1 MSVLARKRQQA
12 STEFEMN
19 CARLVR
25 LTVQRCDS
33 IPKRYQKL
41 VRPKLMQPTMAAYHA
56 VIMANEGDART
67 EEGREY
73 RRMLFDRV
81 TRFLIALQK
90 PMAVYWSLF
99 DTKEG
104 GRREWIDLV
113 CKELALIDGA
123 ARYGDG
129 EREVPMIRTFELE
142 YSDDRIFVNKMR
154 DLHKYTYS
162 KICAVPLEYKDHL
175 SDQILQFVDDA
186 LFCVL
191 RGNDGIPSTRKQY
204 EARDKYFKRA
214 IDNLNGLQR
223 PLYALWNVMLY
234 SENTMD
240 EWAGQINECIK
251 LIQGVR
257 NSDKKRFG
265 RLK

>member
-73 RRMLFDRV
+73 RRMLFDRA

-90 PMAVYWSLF
+90 PMALYIGAFSIRR
-99 DTKEG
+99 KGEG
-104 GRREWIDLV
+104 G
-113 CKELALIDGA
+113 
-123 ARYGDG
+123 
-129 EREVPMIRTFELE
+129 
-142 YSDDRIFVNKMR
+142 
-154 DLHKYTYS
+154 
-162 KICAVPLEYKDHL
+162 
-175 SDQILQFVDDA
+175 
-186 LFCVL
+186 
-191 RGNDGIPSTRKQY
+191 
-204 EARDKYFKRA
+204 
-214 IDNLNGLQR
+214 NGQ
-223 PLYALWNVMLY
+223 
-234 SENTMD
+234 T
-240 EWAGQINECIK
+240 
-251 LIQGVR
+251 
-257 NSDKKRFG
+257 
-265 RLK
+265 

>member
-41 VRPKLMQPTMAAYHA
+41 VRPKLMQPIMAAYHA

-73 RRMLFDRV
+73 RRKLFDRA
-81 TRFLIALQK
+81 TRYLITLQK

-104 GRREWIDLV
+104 GRREWTDLV

-142 YSDDRIFVNKMR
+142 YSDDHIFVNKMR

-162 KICAVPLEYKDHL
+162 KYVLFPWNTKTIYQTKSCNLWMMRCSA
-175 SDQILQFVDDA
+175 
-186 LFCVL
+186 FCVAMTAS
-191 RGNDGIPSTRKQY
+191 RPQESSMRPGISISNERST
-204 EARDKYFKRA
+204 
-214 IDNLNGLQR
+214 
-223 PLYALWNVMLY
+223 
-234 SENTMD
+234 T
-240 EWAGQINECIK
+240 
-251 LIQGVR
+251 
-257 NSDKKRFG
+257 
-265 RLK
+265 